1 MEERLVVVYVRMD
14 EKKLMKLSKL
24 ILEEKIIS
32 KKVPKMRERFKNKK
46 RGVSVCLCVCFSSV
60 YEHTRMRDES
70 IQCISSLIIYMW
82 YKTTR
87 WSSR

>member
-32 KKVPKMRERFKNKK
+32 KKVPKMRERFKYEEFW
-46 RGVSVCLCVCFSSV
+46 CVCVCVFLRCRTYS
-60 YEHTRMRDES
+60 YAR
-70 IQCISSLIIYMW
+70 
-82 YKTTR
+82 
-87 WSSR
+87 